1 MATVVV
7 HPSGDGTT
15 IQFTPTAGP
24 NNFDEVN
31 TGIGAPDDA
40 TLVTTTNN
48 SARDDFYD
56 FDNMPGD
63 FDTANDIT
71 GTMRT
76 RIAGIVDDTISV
88 VFDIFNSAESSL
100 IEALASLGG
109 NHGFTNTTG
118 SAQANTDNA
127 AAWDGY
133 KMRVRM
139 NRSNSG
145 MPDAVTVDFSVVE
158 ATIDYDVIT
167 GPDIAQITAA
177 AAPKG
182 EPMVM
187 RGPHEV
193 VNY

>member
-31 TGIGAPDDA
+31 TGISAPDDA
-40 TLVTTTNN
+40 TLVSTTNN
-48 SARDDFYD
+48 SARNDFYD
-56 FDNMPGD
+56 FDDMPGD

-76 RIAGIVDDTISV
+76 RIAGIVDDTVGVI
-88 VFDIFNSAESSL
+88 FDIFNSAETSL
-100 IEALASLGG
+100 VEALASLSG

-118 SAQANTDNA
+118 SAQANTDGA

-133 KMRVRM
+133 KMRVGMTRT
-139 NRSNSG
+139 NSG

-158 ATIDYDVIT
+158 ATIDYDVT
-167 GPDIAQITAA
+167 AGQTDAEKAIASIPQ
-177 AAPKG
+177 G
-182 EPMVM
+182 EPMVL
-187 RGPHEV
+187 RGAREV
-193 VNY
+193 VAY